1 MQDWIDAGKPELLND
16 WVPKSIYAGVKV
28 EMPIVDEETN
38 QIEQLINADQQLQK
52 ITK

>member
-28 EMPIVDEETN
+28 EMPIVDEEVN
-38 QIEQLINADQQLQK
+38 QIEQLIEIEENIGEIK
-52 ITK
+52 